1 MLRLS
6 MILRVAALLS
16 LGLASGSFAATS
28 DQDWVSFEQ
37 MFGSSTPPKATAD
50 CARYTTSEVKME
62 CENRVNRG
70 TTFTYMATGDHRKNA
85 EEAAQKYC
93 GMMGKTADV
102 KGLTQNGDLLHYNC
116 K

>member
-6 MILRVAALLS
+6 MVLPMAAVLS
-16 LGLASGSFAATS
+16 LGVASGSFAATS
-28 DQDWVSFEQ
+28 DQDWMSFEQ
-37 MFGSSTPPKATAD
+37 IFSSPSPPKSATD
-50 CARYTTSEVKME
+50 CAKYTTSEVKME

-70 TTFTYMATGDHRKNA
+70 PTFTYMATGDHRKNA

-93 GMMGKTADV
+93 GMLGKTADV

-116 K
+116 I